1 MKCGDSVCE
10 GLNGC
15 EGVRC
20 QGVDL
25 MVCGLVGVDWWVGIG
40 ECGLVCLGEWSSSG
54 RMIVAFNIG
63 RIKSLVMNRGLSRI
77 K

>member
-1 MKCGDSVCE
+1 MIWFRCLKCFCYKCELKCGDSVCE

-25 MVCGLVGVDWWVGIG
+25 MVCGFDGWGLVGVDW
-40 ECGLVCLGEWSSSG
+40 
-54 RMIVAFNIG
+54 
-63 RIKSLVMNRGLSRI
+63 
-77 K
+77 